1 MNIIRSLKTLA
12 ASAIACLSIAAPAL
26 ACTNIRLIAQ
36 DGSVIHARTMEF
48 AIDIHS
54 KILIVPRGFAR
65 VGLTPSGQ
73 DGIKWTA
80 KYASIGMNGV
90 GEPYL
95 FDGVNEKGLSAALLY
110 FPNYAGYMPYTAA
123 QAGKTLAP
131 WQLGSYIL
139 ENFATV
145 AEVKANIGKVVVP
158 AVVFAGW
165 GFTPGVHYE
174 IDDQSGHSIVIEY
187 VGGKLVV
194 YDNPLGVL
202 TNAPSFDWQM
212 TNLHNYVNFS
222 MTNVPPIKLSGGVT
236 LTPFGQGSG
245 MLGIPGD
252 FTPPSRFVRAVA
264 FTQSAFPTKT
274 GADAILEAFHI
285 LNQFDIPVGAARENE
300 KDSHGNIQADYTIWT
315 SAIDLKTQDYYFRT
329 YTDSQ
334 IREVSLNKANL
345 NAKTITEIPIDGSE
359 NIQQITP

>member
-1 MNIIRSLKTLA
+1 MNGSRILRTL
-12 ASAIACLSIAAPAL
+12 SAFIVSCLFLAAPAL

-54 KILIVPRGFAR
+54 KILIVPRGYPR
-65 VGLTPSGQ
+65 VGLTPTGQ
-73 DGIKWTA
+73 NGMKWTA

-110 FPNYAGYMPYTAA
+110 FPAYAGYMPYTAA
-123 QAGKTLAP
+123 DAGETLAP

-165 GFTPGVHYE
+165 GFSPGVHYE

-236 LTPFGQGSG
+236 LSPFGQGSG

-264 FTQSAFPTKT
+264 FTP
-274 GADAILEAFHI
+274 IRLP
-285 LNQFDIPVGAARENE
+285 NQNRRRRRAGSVSHPQPVRHPRRRRPRAREGRARQYPGRL
-300 KDSHGNIQADYTIWT
+300 HHL
-315 SAIDLKTQDYYFRT
+315 DLGHR
-329 YTDSQ
+329 
-334 IREVSLNKANL
+334 
-345 NAKTITEIPIDGSE
+345 P
-359 NIQQITP
+359 

>member
-1 MNIIRSLKTLA
+1 MFGRILKTLMA
-12 ASAIACLSIAAPAL
+12 FAIACFFIASPAL
-26 ACTNIRLIAQ
+26 ACTNIRLIAE

-54 KILIVPRGFAR
+54 KVLIVPRGYGR
-65 VGLTPSGQ
+65 VGLTPTGAP
-73 DGIKWTA
+73 GMKWNA

-123 QAGKTLAP
+123 DAGKTLAP

-139 ENFATV
+139 ENFSTV

-158 AVVFAGW
+158 EVVFAGW

-174 IDDQSGHSIVIEY
+174 IDDQTGHSIVIEY

-194 YDNPLGVL
+194 YENPLGVL
-202 TNAPSFDWQM
+202 TNSPSFDWQM

-274 GADAILEAFHI
+274 GPDAVLEAFHI
-285 LNQFDIPVGAARENE
+285 LNQFDIPVGAAREDE

-315 SAIDLKTQDYYFRT
+315 SVIDLKTQDYYFRT

-334 IREVSLNKANL
+334 IRRVSLEKADL
-345 NAKTITEIPIDGSE
+345 NAKTIVEIPIESKE
-359 NIQQITP
+359 VIQEITP

>member
-1 MNIIRSLKTLA
+1 MFGNRILKTLA
-12 ASAIACLSIAAPAL
+12 ASVSACLFIAAPAF

-54 KILIVPRGFAR
+54 KVLIVPRGFAR
-65 VGLTPSGQ
+65 TGLTPSGQ
-73 DGIKWTA
+73 NGIKWNA

-110 FPNYAGYMPYTAA
+110 FPGYAGYMPYSAA
-123 QAGKTLAP
+123 DAGETLAP

-139 ENFATV
+139 ENFSSV

-174 IDDQSGHSIVIEY
+174 IDDQTGHSIVIEY

-202 TNAPSFDWQM
+202 TNSPSFDWQM
-212 TNLHNYVNFS
+212 TNLHNYVGFS

-245 MLGIPGD
+245 MLGMPGD

-264 FTQSAFPTKT
+264 FTQSAFPAKT
-274 GADAILEAFHI
+274 GGDAVLEAFHI
-285 LNQFDIPVGAARENE
+285 LNQFDIPVGAAREDQ
-300 KDSHGNIQADYTIWT
+300 KDAHGNILADYTIWT
-315 SAIDLKTQDYYFRT
+315 SAIDLKTQNYYFRT

-334 IREVSLNKANL
+334 IREVSLAKANL
-345 NAKTITEIPIDGSE
+345 NAKTITEIPIEGDE
-359 NIQQITP
+359 NIKEITP